1 MKKILLL
8 THGDFCK
15 GIKTSLDV
23 IISDSSMVDT
33 LSVSVSDSPA
43 EIKSRIQGYIDSV
56 DPEIPVFI
64 LTDIPAGSTTT
75 NAANYVPYRKNIYLI
90 TGLNLGMLLAFALQD
105 VENGDVRENVMTILE
120 EAKNTIIYV
129 NDMFGQ

>member
-1 MKKILLL
+1 M
-8 THGDFCK
+8 
-15 GIKTSLDV
+15 
-23 IISDSSMVDT
+23 
-33 LSVSVSDSPA
+33 
-43 EIKSRIQGYIDSV
+43 
-56 DPEIPVFI
+56 FI

-120 EAKNTIIYV
+120 DAKNTIIYV

>member
-8 THGDFCK
+8 THGDFWK

-56 DPEIPVFI
+56 DSEIPVFI

-120 EAKNTIIYV
+120 DAKNTIIYV